1 MTELKKTASFKEQFA
16 QAAEKQSFDQLTKKF
31 FFKMHSTTSGEA
43 QIRNLSRT
51 SYDRVSKKVI
61 DNPTVPNLLS
71 FKKIRTQVRSPNFY
85 PVLKH
90 ILLGEGRLGDF

>member
-61 DNPTVPNLLS
+61 DNPTVPIEL
-71 FKKIRTQVRSPNFY
+71 RTQVRSPDFY
-85 PVLKH
+85 LDLMLMK
-90 ILLGEGRLGDF
+90 LGEGRLSEF

>member
-1 MTELKKTASFKEQFA
+1 
-16 QAAEKQSFDQLTKKF
+16 
-31 FFKMHSTTSGEA
+31 MHSTTSGEA

-71 FKKIRTQVRSPNFY
+71 FKKIRTQVRSPDFY
-85 PVLKH
+85 LDLMLMK
-90 ILLGEGRLGDF
+90 LGEGRLSEF